1 MAGSL
6 GYADRLKER
15 HDLGGQL
22 GAPEY
27 HETVETL
34 EEKAQAV
41 ARMVESASEVFFFTG
56 AGISTSQG
64 IPDFRGPKG
73 IWTLRKKKK
82 PVTAMLTPL
91 EYAKPSFTHMVIST
105 LVALGKA
112 RYVCSQNVDSL
123 HLRSGVPRPALAELH
138 GNCLAE
144 RSEYMRD
151 FQVETIDFQPTGRR
165 CVKPGCQGVLVDNLL
180 DWESALPD
188 DELDA
193 SIEAAER
200 SGLCLVLGSSL
211 QISPA
216 NEIPLNTRS
225 KGGELV
231 IVNLQ
236 KTPQDGSA
244 TMLVRGRVDP
254 FLARVALALALDVLP
269 FVRLD
274 GVVLSHTLLS
284 QAELDMAADIA
295 RCHLL
300 PQQQG
305 VAAGGAAVGSSWG
318 FVLAVRSI
326 QGHDCPLP
334 MIAAVTV
341 KVATSAQPAAQ
352 PAAGPAAVTDQWAGR
367 EGLQAGGAAA
377 GPALSLTVVRAGGR
391 EAEAGS
397 KQCRVWGGASAYPGG
412 RTLTIYAQPPAP
424 APLAASQHTTNVP
437 PTNPAPTPGSLAAP
451 GPALDPPA
459 TAPTA
464 PASPH
469 VLPTSGVGE
478 PQPDSSHPL
487 VSAQGPFEVLVQV
500 LSPGVTRC
508 EVQVE
513 LHLVPW
519 ADPGRQQV
527 LLPCCCVEAP
537 WGQAVGGVEGRGAA
551 GQEPGA
557 AAAGSAAA
565 TPAAVATPVMAVAGD
580 AGEAAFE
587 SNSQV
592 PSAAAAATVVGG
604 GAAVATGT
612 ADTAT
617 EAAADQGAAGM
628 WRPGVSQQPV
638 RAVSPVLDD
647 HKGARLD
654 AAAAAGVRGE
664 QPSEGQGLKQ
674 EASQGPHPPA
684 WRARLAAMDQEV
696 AVAIDQAGVR
706 LPAQAPAAMVACLAG
721 QSGGHS
727 KAAGTSAGQGCEGA
741 RQTPGNERTA
751 GRPDNAA
758 QVKSEQN
765 PQQTWQQQ
773 QQQQQPEV
781 KGQGEQ
787 VLGSSGE
794 LKVDDLSGPSVLA
807 RLPACTIFTFVTQ
820 LVAYSAKDI
829 WDSFIRAPPAVKLPG
844 GKGGKRVAEAATGQ
858 GSAGEGSEGLAAGL
872 RRSARSKTK
881 SRRTYESD
889 SSNA

>member
-22 GAPEY
+22 GAPEF

-41 ARMVESASEVFFFTG
+41 ARMVESASEIFFFTG

-138 GNCLAE
+138 GNCFAE

-254 FLARVALALALDVLP
+254 FLARVALALALNVLP

-295 RCHLL
+295 RCCTL

-305 VAAGGAAVGSSWG
+305 VAAGGAAVGLPWG

-341 KVATSAQPAAQ
+341 TVATSAQPAAQ
-352 PAAGPAAVTDQWAGR
+352 PAAGPAAVTDQRAGR
-367 EGLQAGGAAA
+367 ELLQAGGAAA
-377 GPALSLTVVRAGGR
+377 GPALSLTV
-391 EAEAGS
+391 
-397 KQCRVWGGASAYPGG
+397 P
-412 RTLTIYAQPPAP
+412 
-424 APLAASQHTTNVP
+424 TTNVP

-478 PQPDSSHPL
+478 PQPNSSSPL

-519 ADPGRQQV
+519 TDPGRQQV
-527 LLPCCCVEAP
+527 LLPCYCVEAP

-551 GQEPGA
+551 GQEHGA

-580 AGEAAFE
+580 AGEAACQ
-587 SNSQV
+587 SNRPV
-592 PSAAAAATVVGG
+592 PAAAAAATAAGG
-604 GAAVATGT
+604 GAAVATETADTVTGA

-617 EAAADQGAAGM
+617 EAAAADQGAADLR
-628 WRPGVSQQPV
+628 RPGVLQQPV

-654 AAAAAGVRGE
+654 AAAAAGVQGAH
-664 QPSEGQGLKQ
+664 PSEGQGLKQ
-674 EASQGPHPPA
+674 EASKGPHPPA

-706 LPAQAPAAMVACLAG
+706 VPGQAPAAMVACLAG

-727 KAAGTSAGQGCEGA
+727 KAAGISAGQGCEGA
-741 RQTPGNERTA
+741 RQTPDNERTA

-765 PQQTWQQQ
+765 SQQTWQ

-787 VLGSSGE
+787 VLGLSGE

-807 RLPACTIFTFVTQ
+807 RLPACTIFSFVTQ

-829 WDSFIRAPPAVKLPG
+829 WDSFTRAPPAVKLPG
-844 GKGGKRVAEAATGQ
+844 GRSGKRVAEAATGQ